1 VTKKNPLTLVGSTV
15 TGIQLPRKLGAHGM
29 ALWCS
34 VMTEYGIRDIGG
46 IEILAQIC
54 AALDT
59 AEACADQI
67 RVDGVTVYVK
77 GIPRSHPS
85 LREEI
90 ACRSFITRN
99 LQRLGLNIE
108 TLKPVGRPPGSW
120 TGQG

>member
-1 VTKKNPLTLVGSTV
+1 MTKKPPLALVGSAV
-15 TGIQLPRKLGAHGM
+15 TGTQPPRKLGSHGM
-29 ALWCS
+29 ALWNS
-34 VMTEYGIRDIGG
+34 VMNEYGIRDIGG

-54 AALDT
+54 ANLDT

-67 RVDGVTVYVK
+67 RADGVTIYIK
-77 GIPRSHPS
+77 GVPRSHPS

-108 TLKPVGRPPGSW
+108 AIKPVGRPAGSW
-120 TGQG
+120 TGNG